1 MPIAAIPRYLG
12 TNFKS
17 ASPALRFG
25 MYLPIWTERA
35 DQENEVKE
43 RARKGSR
50 EGKELKEVL
59 DDQGMEAAIRNL
71 VRREHLPDLWDKNDS
86 GSRASW
92 NKVIS
97 LTNDDNDD
105 HARMKAL
112 SDREAVLFQTAAG
125 ANGLELMAKS
135 IAPFTTGLGNEH
147 PLENGFAFLNP
158 YGLPYLPGSGVKG
171 VVRRAAEELA
181 HRDFFEN
188 ESGWTLP
195 AIWHLFGF
203 EPWLVSKSRQSDA
216 EWKEWIGG
224 FSVSKTEI
232 EEYLN
237 AVLDEH
243 SDAHRKLKSHIR
255 KADDPM
261 SALRVLLREKHLHVR
276 GALEFWDVVPQIKG
290 NKLAVEIMTTHQS
303 HYYQNKAH
311 AGSNSPHDSGS
322 PNPISFLTVPPG
334 SDFVFHVRSDHRR
347 LSRCVPELAKDGRW
361 RALLKAAFEHAFE
374 WLGFGAKTAVGYGA
388 MEPDPRIEE
397 AARRKAEEEAAIRA
411 RQEEERQRL
420 EAERAAA
427 EQRRAEQAAFD
438 ALPRSR
444 RRLIEAERAL
454 KVLQKS
460 SRFDKATL
468 NEVKNQG
475 NRLAEEAPEW
485 PDAAE
490 REEAAKFLEQL
501 YETIG
506 WHDPG
511 MRTKQK
517 KKQEKKRREAI
528 ARIRGED

>member
-50 EGKELKEVL
+50 EGKELKKIL
-59 DDQGMEAAIRNL
+59 DGLGMDAAIRSL
-71 VRREHLPDLWDKNDS
+71 VRNERLPDLWDKNDS

-92 NKVIS
+92 NKVID
-97 LTNDDNDD
+97 LTND
-105 HARMKAL
+105 HACMKAL
-112 SDREAVLFQTAAG
+112 ADREAVLFQTAAG
-125 ANGLELMAKS
+125 SNGLELIAKS
-135 IAPFTTGLGNEH
+135 VAPFTTGLGNEH

-203 EPWLVSKSRQSDA
+203 EPWLMPQGRESDA
-216 EWKEWIGG
+216 EWQEWIGG
-224 FSVSKTEI
+224 FSVAKTEI

-243 SDAHRKLKSHIR
+243 SDAHKELKDRILDTDNPD
-255 KADDPM
+255 ANP
-261 SALRVLLREKHLHVR
+261 LRALLREKHLHVR

-290 NKLAVEIMTTHQS
+290 NKLAVEIMTPHQS

-311 AGSNSPHDSGS
+311 AGNKSPHDSGS
-322 PNPISFLTVPPG
+322 PNPISFLTVPPD
-334 SDFVFHVRSDHRR
+334 SDFVFHVRYDHRR
-347 LSRCVPELAKDGRW
+347 LSRCAPELAKDGRW

-388 MEPDPRIEE
+388 MKPDPRVEE
-397 AARRKAEEEAAIRA
+397 AARRRAEEEAAIRA
-411 RQEEERQRL
+411 RQEEERQRIQ
-420 EAERAAA
+420 AENAAA
-427 EQRRAEQAAFD
+427 EQWRAEQAAYD
-438 ALPRSR
+438 ALPQSR
-444 RRLIEAERAL
+444 KRLIEAERAL
-454 KVLQKS
+454 KVFRES
-460 SRFDKATL
+460 SRFDQAPL
-468 NEVKNQG
+468 NEAKNQG
-475 NRLAEEAPEW
+475 NRLAVEAPGW
-485 PDAAE
+485 ADAGE
-490 REEAAKFLEQL
+490 REEAAKFLENL
-501 YETIG
+501 YEVIG

-511 MRTKQK
+511 RTKTQK
-517 KKQEKKRREAI
+517 EKQIKKRRGAI